1 MALTHRYFASIHVS
15 SSSSSSSSSFFSP
28 MPTPSRQIKKMEEN
42 GRKGKQSINSGPQE
56 KRENQLGPATNIQY
70 FPRPKYGWSSLNIH
84 PSPIQ
89 FQNQPTFLQ
98 QQITHHFKSPLITII
113 IIIIIIIIILI
124 SAAAGKHF
132 ICSCPTCAIKLLLRS
147 CYVAITF
154 PVNYSARYKKKSWA
168 IGQSG
173 NAAMTSGWRN
183 GPNGRSGR
191 IRRHR
196 RRHRA
201 LPLPL
206 PFQSVCR
213 AGINVNLETNHW
225 IFLFLH
231 FWFPEEEKKM

>member
-1 MALTHRYFASIHVS
+1 MALTHRYFASIHV
-15 SSSSSSSSSFFSP
+15 SSSSSSSSFFSP

-113 IIIIIIIIILI
+113 IIIIIIIILI

-154 PVNYSARYKKKSWA
+154 PVNYSARYKKKILGNWPIRQRGNDKRLTQWA
-168 IGQSG
+168 KRPKRPHPPSPPPSPRAAAAAAVSIRLPGG
-173 NAAMTSGWRN
+173 NKRKPWN
-183 GPNGRSGR
+183 
-191 IRRHR
+191 
-196 RRHRA
+196 
-201 LPLPL
+201 
-206 PFQSVCR
+206 
-213 AGINVNLETNHW
+213 
-225 IFLFLH
+225 
-231 FWFPEEEKKM
+231 